1 MEGGWRAGCRESR
14 QGSKGVK
21 QRATAAACPCGGGAY
36 AACCGRYHRGDIPAT
51 AELLMRSRY
60 SAYVLGLHDYL
71 LATWHPRTRPT
82 LQDLQ
87 GDDARW
93 LGLEVRAAQEH
104 GDEATVEFIA
114 RYRSAGR
121 GHRLHE
127 TSRFLREGG
136 RWFYLDGT
144 FPQAR
149 S

>member
-1 MEGGWRAGCRESR
+1 M
-14 QGSKGVK
+14 K
-21 QRATAAACPCGGGAY
+21 QRGTAPCPCGAGAY
-36 AACCGRYHRGDIPAT
+36 EQCCGRYHQGDIPPSA
-51 AELLMRSRY
+51 ALLMRSRY

-71 LATWHPRTRPT
+71 LATWHPRTRPSP
-82 LQDLQ
+82 QDLE
-87 GDDARW
+87 GDAVRW
-93 LGLEVRAAQEH
+93 LGLEVRDAQEH
-104 GDEATVEFIA
+104 GDEATVEFVA

-144 FPQAR
+144 FPEGR